1 MLSSDTLPVP
11 REQVRPIL
19 VREQLLEI
27 PDMRIPFLRPR
38 LPRVSEYQPWLE
50 AMDRSGLY
58 SNFGPL
64 ARQLEKEILARQFQ
78 GAGAVTTVA
87 NATLGLMLAIAAV
100 QRRPG
105 GWALMPSFT
114 FAATPLA
121 AMWCGLRPYFL
132 DIDPNDWTLSAQQ
145 LGAALERLGEEIA
158 VVVPYATFGCPMD
171 LGPYARLHRDGFPVV
186 VDAAP
191 GMGEVSGSQLGAGFP
206 GAVVFSLHATKPFGI
221 GEGGLVYSADLDLV
235 ARIRANSN
243 FGFDSSRV
251 AITPGL
257 NAKLSEPAAAI
268 GLAVQSGWA
277 ARTQARR
284 QLARL
289 YLDQLAARGML
300 AAGWGVQEPGP
311 SCPQFVS
318 VLCPSG
324 QSNQDYVAA
333 LAQEGI
339 ECRTYFRPACHA
351 QPAFAAAG
359 RGELDCTED
368 ISARVLSLP
377 FWEGMGAEEVSAV
390 LGALERCD
398 RVAAGRRA

>member
-1 MLSSDTLPVP
+1 M
-11 REQVRPIL
+11 
-19 VREQLLEI
+19 
-27 PDMRIPFLRPR
+27 
-38 LPRVSEYQPWLE
+38 SEYRASLE

-64 ARQLEKEILARQFQ
+64 ERQLEKEILARQFQ
-78 GAGAVTTVA
+78 GEGALTTVA
-87 NATLGLMLAIAAV
+87 NATLGLMLAIAAL
-100 QRRPG
+100 QRRRG

-132 DIDPNDWTLSAQQ
+132 DIDPRDWTLSAQH
-145 LGAALERLGEEIA
+145 LSAALERFGEDVA

-171 LGPYARLHRDGFPVV
+171 LEPYARLHHDGFPVV

-191 GMGEVSGSQLGAGFP
+191 GMGVEASGRQFGAGFP

-221 GEGGLVYSADLDLV
+221 GEGGLVYSADPALV
-235 ARIRANSN
+235 ARVRADSN
-243 FGFDSSRV
+243 FGFDSSRAAV
-251 AITPGL
+251 TPGL

-268 GLAVQSGWA
+268 GLAVQRSLG

-284 QLARL
+284 QLARV
-289 YLDQLAARGML
+289 YMDQLADRGML
-300 AAGWGVQEPGP
+300 AAGWSVQEPGP

-324 QSNQDYVAA
+324 RPNQTYVAA
-333 LAQEGI
+333 LAREGI
-339 ECRTYFRPACHA
+339 ECRTYFCPACHA

-359 RGELDCTED
+359 RGELACTED
-368 ISARVLSLP
+368 TSARVLSLP
-377 FWEGMGAEEVSAV
+377 FPEGMGTEEVSAV
-390 LGALERCD
+390 LGALQQCD
-398 RVAAGRRA
+398 RDAVR